1 MYSFNGYQ
9 GQNVFILPDQEL
21 VIVRMG
27 LTKNADINVFLKNVI
42 SALKS

>member
-9 GQNVFILPDQEL
+9 GQNVFVLPDEDL

-27 LTKNADINVFLKNVI
+27 LTKNSDLDGFLSGVVKCV
-42 SALKS
+42 K